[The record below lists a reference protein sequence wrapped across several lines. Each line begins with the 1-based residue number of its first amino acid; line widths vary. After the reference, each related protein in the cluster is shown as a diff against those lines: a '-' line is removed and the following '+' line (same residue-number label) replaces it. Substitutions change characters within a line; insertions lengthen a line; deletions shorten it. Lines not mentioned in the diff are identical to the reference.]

1 MIKIHAGKFATL
13 ISAILLST
21 CAHAENYKFDP
32 DHTYVTWH
40 VSHFGYSDVSG
51 KFMAQGT
58 LTYDAK
64 NPGNSTADI
73 TVDTTKIVTA
83 IPKLD
88 DILSGKNFFAVS
100 EFPTA
105 TFKTLKVVVTG
116 KDSGKIYGALTIR
129 GITKD
134 VVLDMKL
141 NHQGDHPFYH
151 KPAIGFSGTT
161 TIKRSD
167 FGMRGYIPGVSDE
180 TKIDIEAEAILT
192 TN

>member
-1 MIKIHAGKFATL
+1 MKTHTKKIITM

-21 CAHAENYKFDP
+21 CAHAENYKFDA
-32 DHTYVTWH
+32 DHTSITWH

-64 NPGNSTADI
+64 KPENSKAEI
-73 TVDTTKIVTA
+73 TVDTTKIITA

-105 TFKTLKVVVTG
+105 TFKTSKIVVTG
-116 KDSGKIYGALTIR
+116 KDTGKIYGALTIR

-134 VVLDMKL
+134 VVLEMKL
-141 NHQGDHPFYH
+141 NQQGDHPFYH
-151 KPAIGFSGTT
+151 KPALGFSGTT

-180 TKIDIEAEAILT
+180 TKIDIEAEAIL
-192 TN
+192 NSN